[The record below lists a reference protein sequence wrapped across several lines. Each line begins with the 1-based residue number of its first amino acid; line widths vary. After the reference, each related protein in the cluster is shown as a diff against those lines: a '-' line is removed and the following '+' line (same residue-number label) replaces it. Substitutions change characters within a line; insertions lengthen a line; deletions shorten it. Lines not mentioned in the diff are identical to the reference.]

1 MDGPCSNLQCFP
13 VMELRRWKKENNLTE
28 EKVEVNSLIDKIK
41 AEVKALKR
49 LFDMVQILD
58 HCISHS

>member
-1 MDGPCSNLQCFP
+1 
-13 VMELRRWKKENNLTE
+13 MEEGEQTELKRRWE
-28 EKVEVNSLIDKIK
+28 ENSLIDKIK

-49 LFDMVQILD
+49 LFDMVQILH